1 MRGDAMPHV
10 IVKLAAG
17 WADDKNQEL
26 ARRITQDVMDVLDHD
41 ADAVS
46 VAMEDVPAENWMA
59 DVYEPEIVGR
69 QATLIKQPGYGP
81 LADGATPSGT
91 E

>member
-17 WADDKNQEL
+17 WTDAKKQEL
-26 ARRITQDVMDVLDHD
+26 SRRIVQDVMDVLDHD

-46 VAMEDVPAENWMA
+46 VAMEDVPAEDWMA
-59 DVYEPEIVGR
+59 TVYEPAIVG
-69 QATLIKQPGYGP
+69 QQSTLIKRPGYGSI
-81 LADGATPSGT
+81 AGGNAPSGA

>member
-1 MRGDAMPHV
+1 MPHV

-17 WADDKNQEL
+17 WSDDRKQEL
-26 ARRITQDVMDVLDHD
+26 AQRITRDVIDVLDHD

-46 VAMEDVPAENWMA
+46 VAMEDVPAEDWMA
-59 DVYEPEIVGR
+59 TVYEPEIVGR
-69 QATLIKQPGYGP
+69 RSTLIKRPGYGS
-81 LADGATPSGT
+81 LADGNAPSGT